1 MTKAEQIAK
10 SMNAAAD
17 ADFRQVAEAEAKAAE
32 IGVGLYWAGTA
43 APAPKNP
50 SVEVWQVRKEK
61 WVRRI
66 GEVVRGH
73 DGIWR
78 A

>member
-10 SMNAAAD
+10 TLNAANT
-17 ADFRQVAEAEAKAAE
+17 ADFRHVAEAKAAE

-43 APAPKNP
+43 EPEPKSP
-50 SVEVWQVRKEK
+50 SAEVWQTRNGE
-61 WVRRI
+61 WVKRI

-73 DGIWR
+73 DGVWR

>member
-10 SMNAAAD
+10 SLNAD
-17 ADFRQVAEAEAKAAE
+17 TTADFRQVAEAKAAE

-50 SVEVWQVRKEK
+50 SAEVWQMLNGE

>member
-1 MTKAEQIAK
+1 MTKAEQIARRL
-10 SMNAAAD
+10 NAD
-17 ADFRQVAEAEAKAAE
+17 KTADFRKVAEASAAE

-43 APAPKNP
+43 APAPTNP
-50 SVEVWQVRKEK
+50 SVEVWQTRDGE
-61 WVRRI
+61 WVKRL

>member
-1 MTKAEQIAK
+1 MTKAEQIAN
-10 SMNAAAD
+10 SLNADKTAE
-17 ADFRQVAEAEAKAAE
+17 FRQVAEAKAAE

-43 APAPKNP
+43 ATTPKNP
-50 SVEVWQVRKEK
+50 SAEVWQMRNGEWTK
-61 WVRRI
+61 RI